1 MWEKKLLPDAGRNH
15 LWLFYHHYHYHY
27 YYHSVIIIVIIFIH
41 IIYITCHLITDNS
54 SGTERESLE
63 KEIELGISLGGDKHP
78 NIVNFLGHVSNFGKK
93 IIVKSLPLER
103 CLILNDPMDLG

>member
-1 MWEKKLLPDAGRNH
+1 MQAEITFTR
-15 LWLFYHHYHYHY
+15 F
-27 YYHSVIIIVIIFIH
+27 IIIIIIIINIIMLSLSLSFSFILYNYRVI
-41 IIYITCHLITDNS
+41 LITDNS

>member
-1 MWEKKLLPDAGRNH
+1 MQAEITFAR
-15 LWLFYHHYHYHY
+15 F
-27 YYHSVIIIVIIFIH
+27 IIIIIIIIIMLSLSLSFHYRYHCHVILIS
-41 IIYITCHLITDNS
+41 CHLISDNS

>member
-1 MWEKKLLPDAGRNH
+1 MLHICIIKYNISH
-15 LWLFYHHYHYHY
+15 NNCH
-27 YYHSVIIIVIIFIH
+27 VILIS
-41 IIYITCHLITDNS
+41 CHLISDNS

-93 IIVKSLPLER
+93 IIVKSLSLDMMAV
-103 CLILNDPMDLG
+103 IK